1 MQPRSSVDA
10 RVEAVAF
17 VDGEFVSSVHPPR
30 TSFPIHWVEDG
41 TEGQHEISVLSPQG
55 RRMRGA
61 AGRAFNVSVK
71 PRASARRAAV
81 GLDLLCNPAACTFTP
96 YQVLNILRSPGGRP
110 MRSSEPI
117 KLGFQTTMRAAV
129 NVFALYEQ
137 RGNAVLV
144 REMRC

>member
-1 MQPRSSVDA
+1 M
-10 RVEAVAF
+10 
-17 VDGEFVSSVHPPR
+17 
-30 TSFPIHWVEDG
+30 
-41 TEGQHEISVLSPQG
+41 
-55 RRMRGA
+55 
-61 AGRAFNVSVK
+61 
-71 PRASARRAAV
+71 

-137 RGNAVLV
+137 RGDAVLV
-144 REMRC
+144 PAAPEILLDPVSDKPYKFMRYALSLSRAFDRTVDQSPSSAAFP